1 MKKALKILYGLL
13 ALVLGVTLSVV
24 IVGRAISHDVHVEE
38 SMNEST
44 QFPDYVRML
53 NDYYKDYDNRS
64 DHFHQTGDREFLPM
78 DEQEGCLTC
87 HSIWPHKKDKRT
99 RAFYNQH
106 SRFMSC
112 MVCHLEEKPGRKLD
126 YEWYDFG
133 VDNSIT
139 RQGPYG
145 LIKLGDDEVSS
156 ADNFISR
163 IVPVVLDADQKLR
176 VYTPYNTPLY
186 KDFRQAVMDGET
198 VNEDN
203 LRQQA
208 EALVGE
214 NSITCSACHNQ
225 NSEFPWAD
233 LGFEGERLNELLHSA
248 VVGMV
253 EKYESFYFPAV
264 FE

>member
-1 MKKALKILYGLL
+1 MKKVLKVLYGLTAL
-13 ALVLGVTLSVV
+13 ALGVALSVF
-24 IVGRAISHDVHVEE
+24 IVGKAISHDVLVEE
-38 SMNEST
+38 AVNGSAE
-44 QFPDYVRML
+44 FPDYVTML
-53 NDYYKDYDNRS
+53 NEYYKDYDNRS
-64 DHFHQTGDREFLPM
+64 DHFHRTEDRVFLPM
-78 DEQEGCLTC
+78 EDQENCLTC

-112 MVCHLEEKPGRKLD
+112 MVCHVEEKPGRKLD

-145 LIKLGDDEVSS
+145 LINLGDDKVSS
-156 ADNFISR
+156 ENNFISK
-163 IVPVVLDADQKLR
+163 IVPLILDTDQKMR
-176 VYTPYNTPLY
+176 IYTSYDTPLY
-186 KDFRQAVMDGET
+186 AEYRQAVLDGEV
-198 VNEDN
+198 VNKDKVREA
-203 LRQQA
+203 A
-208 EALVGE
+208 EGLVGE
-214 NSITCSACHNQ
+214 NSIRCSACHNQ
-225 NSEFPWAD
+225 NSEFPWSE
-233 LGFEGERLNELLHSA
+233 LGFEGERLNELQHSA